1 MGVNAFLKRQ
11 LSQEHGSTLVIKSCH
26 ETEPFWSLRKF
37 GSFEN
42 ESKMDVNG
50 PAQTRSRPLSFHF
63 EAMDQFKVF
72 LDKWEFV
79 QSFNHIN
86 EFALLGGDGLIAI
99 LTNRECSDAMSD
111 IAFER

>member
-1 MGVNAFLKRQ
+1 MV
-11 LSQEHGSTLVIKSCH
+11 
-26 ETEPFWSLRKF
+26 
-37 GSFEN
+37 
-42 ESKMDVNG
+42 VNG

-99 LTNRECSDAMSD
+99 LTNCECSDGMSD
-111 IAFER
+111 IAFERYINVFHPTDNGTTLYSGVAALIDYTQCQVEPPPFG